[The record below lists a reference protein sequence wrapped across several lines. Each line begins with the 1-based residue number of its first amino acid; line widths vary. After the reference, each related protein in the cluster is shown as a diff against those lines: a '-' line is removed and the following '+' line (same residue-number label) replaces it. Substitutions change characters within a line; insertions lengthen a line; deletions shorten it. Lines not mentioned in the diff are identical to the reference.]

1 MNKGEFSI
9 SVKCLANCEDLLAEE
24 LRDLGVTKI
33 KLGKRVVYGECSQ
46 EVMYEVCYAS
56 RLALRVYVPIAEFF
70 IRKVEDLYKKALQV
84 EWDNLML
91 LDQTFAIDANVRHH
105 AIQHPHFASLK
116 LKDAIADYFRNEY
129 EKRPNVDAE
138 NPDVLFHLHIDEE
151 KVTISLDAG
160 GRSLNQRGYRMGAG
174 DAPLNEVLAAAL
186 IRTTGWKGES
196 VFIDPMCGSGT
207 LVIEAAM
214 VASHTPAQ
222 FARPQFQ
229 FMKWP
234 GYDETLWLDV
244 KKKWDEGIVPPV
256 FPIYANDLNKNALG
270 WAKKNAGKENLAQHI
285 LFGSND
291 FFEMMLENERGMLAM
306 NPPYGERLDLDDAI
320 GFYKNIGNAFK
331 SNWKGWKTWVFSGH
345 LEAMKRLGLKPS
357 KKSKWINAKID
368 CVWYGY
374 EIFDGSLKEFKTNV
388 NREDEV
394 KSD

>member
-1 MNKGEFSI
+1 MSKEKFSI
-9 SVKCLANCEDLLAEE
+9 SVKCLANCEELLAEE
-24 LRDLGVTKI
+24 LQEFGVEKI
-33 KLGKRVVYGECSQ
+33 KVGKRVVYGECTQ
-46 EVMYEVCYAS
+46 EIMYRICYCS

-70 IRKVEDLYKKALQV
+70 IRKVEDLYKKAMQI

-91 LDQTFAIDANVRHH
+91 LDQTFAIDAHVRHH

-116 LKDAIADYFRNEY
+116 VKDAIADYFRKEY
-129 EKRPNVDAE
+129 DQRPNVNAD

-151 KVTISLDAG
+151 KVTVSLDAG

-186 IRTTGWKGES
+186 IRTTGWKGET

-214 VASHTPAQ
+214 VATHTPAQ
-222 FARPQFQ
+222 WAKPTFQ
-229 FMKWP
+229 FMRWP
-234 GYDETLWLDV
+234 GYQDSLWQEV
-244 KKKWDEGIVPPV
+244 KEASDAQITAPL
-256 FPIYANDLNKNALG
+256 FALYANDLNKNALG
-270 WAKKNAGKENLAQHI
+270 WAKKNAGKVNVAEHI

-291 FFEMMLENERGMLAM
+291 FFDLQLENEKGILAM
-306 NPPYGERLDLDDAI
+306 NPPYGERLDLDDAV

-331 SNWKGWKTWVFSGH
+331 SNWKGWKTWVFSGN

-357 KKSKWINAKID
+357 KKSKWVNAKID

-374 EIFDGSLKEFKTNV
+374 EIFDGSMREFKTGV
-388 NREDEV
+388 V
-394 KSD
+394 QSDH

>member
-1 MNKGEFSI
+1 
-9 SVKCLANCEDLLAEE
+9 
-24 LRDLGVTKI
+24 
-33 KLGKRVVYGECSQ
+33 
-46 EVMYEVCYAS
+46 MYEVCYGS

-70 IRKVEDLYKKALQV
+70 IRKVEDLYKKALQI

-105 AIQHPHFASLK
+105 SIQHPHFASLK

-138 NPDVLFHLHIDEE
+138 NPDVLFHLHIDEG

-186 IRTTGWKGES
+186 IRTTGWKGDS

-214 VASHTPAQ
+214 VATHTPAQ

-234 GYDETLWLDV
+234 GYDETLWLAV
-244 KKKWDEGIVPPV
+244 KKKRDDAIVQP
-256 FPIYANDLNKNALG
+256 ALG
-270 WAKKNAGKENLAQHI
+270 WAKKNAGKEDLAQHI

-291 FFEMMLENERGMLAM
+291 FFEMNLENERGMLAM

-331 SNWKGWKTWVFSGH
+331 SHWKGWKTWVFSGN

-374 EIFDGSLKEFKTNV
+374 EIFDGSLREFKTSV
-388 NREDEV
+388 KREDDI
-394 KSD
+394 KID